1 MALQVQQVAIQ
12 VIAALQ
18 PLMPRIARH
27 DKNLAAQIRRSASS
41 VVLNIAE
48 GEYSDPGTRR
58 SRYHSAA
65 GAAGSASE
73 THAAL
78 EVAIAWRYLRGTEVR
93 HVSVTL
99 DRVLAMLWRLT
110 H

>member
-1 MALQVQQVAIQ
+1 MPLHVQQVAIQ
-12 VIAALQ
+12 VVAELR

-27 DKNLAAQIRRSASS
+27 DKNLAAQVRRSASS

-65 GAAGSASE
+65 GSASE
-73 THAAL
+73 TDAAL
-78 EVAIAWRYLRGTEVR
+78 RVAMAWRYVSGREVER
-93 HVSVTL
+93 VVATL
-99 DRVLAMLWRLT
+99 DRVLAMLWKLT